1 MKFDK
6 AKVEDCFNGSRIYDI
21 KIDRPININLIL
33 KLGALGRLEYFK
45 EFPRP
50 FFRIHSPEEGFQIKG
65 VEGEHSFRIIL
76 SSSGKE
82 RGIKILE
89 ETLDRF
95 VIE

>member
-1 MKFDK
+1 MIFDK
-6 AKVEDCFNGSRIYDI
+6 AKVEDCFNGSKIYDI
-21 KIDRPININLIL
+21 KIEHPITINLIL
-33 KLGALGRLEYFK
+33 TLGTLGRLEYFK

-65 VEGEHSFRIIL
+65 VEGEYSFRIIL
-76 SSSGKE
+76 SSAGKE

-89 ETLDRF
+89 ETLERF